1 MHMVYLY
8 FRNQFKASKNG
19 LRQLILIHIFS
30 FLFLFL
36 LDTACYI
43 CGCKDYFLWL
53 YRQLTF
59 PSLYPLLLQR
69 PWTIITYSFIHK
81 GFIDLFWD
89 IFILYIFAQSIPAI
103 VRSKHMFRL
112 YSLGQIVGAVVF
124 GILYHFSP
132 PFKGIATD
140 LTGPSA
146 AIYAIMAAV
155 CVSMPHLRLYC
166 FFFSLPLRYI
176 ALALL
181 LIPLFHLRHLPTQ
194 YAGAYLAQLAGALV
208 GYVYGKLCKND
219 MDMNQSFFS
228 THTHGI
234 HRTHM
239 SVKVT
244 KQ

>member
-30 FLFLFL
+30 FLLLFLFE
-36 LDTACYI
+36 TGCYI

-89 IFILYIFAQSIPAI
+89 IFILYIFAQKIPAI
-103 VRSKHMFRL
+103 TRSKHILRL
-112 YSLGQIVGAVVF
+112 YGLGQIVGAIVF
-124 GILYHFSP
+124 GMLYHFSP
-132 PFKGIATD
+132 PFKGMATD

-146 AIYAIMAAV
+146 AIYAIMVAV
-155 CVSMPHLRLYC
+155 CVSMPNLRLYC

-181 LIPLFHLRHLPTQ
+181 LIALIHLPTQ
-194 YAGAYLAQLAGALV
+194 YAGAYLAQLGGALV

-219 MDMNQSFFS
+219 MQNQSFFS
-228 THTHGI
+228 TNAHGI
-234 HRTHM
+234 HRTYM

>member
-8 FRNQFKASKNG
+8 LRNQFKASKNG
-19 LRQLILIHIFS
+19 LRQLILIHILS
-30 FLFLFL
+30 FLLLFLF
-36 LDTACYI
+36 DTACYI
-43 CGCKDYFLWL
+43 CGCKDYFLWFCK
-53 YRQLTF
+53 QLTF

-69 PWTIITYSFIHK
+69 PWAIITYSFIHK

-89 IFILYIFAQSIPAI
+89 IFILYIFGQRIP
-103 VRSKHMFRL
+103 VMKRSKHMFLL
-112 YSLGQIVGAVVF
+112 YGLGQIIGAVVF

-146 AIYAIMAAV
+146 AIYAIMSAV
-155 CVSMPHLRLYC
+155 CTCMPNLRLYC

-181 LIPLFHLRHLPTQ
+181 LIALFHLPTQ
-194 YAGAYLAQLAGALV
+194 CAGAYLAQLAGALV
-208 GYVYGKLCKND
+208 GYVYGKLYKND

-228 THTHGI
+228 THTNSV
-234 HRTHM
+234 HRTYM